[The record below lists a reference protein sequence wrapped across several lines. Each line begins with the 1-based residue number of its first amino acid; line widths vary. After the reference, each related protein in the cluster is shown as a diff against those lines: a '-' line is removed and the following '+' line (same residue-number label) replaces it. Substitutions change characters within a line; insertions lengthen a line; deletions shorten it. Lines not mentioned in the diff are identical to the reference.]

1 MPTIINIKKSILIP
15 NHQETARY
23 LGYSKLSAP
32 DTQISSLI
40 EQAATQMHKIINP
53 KAVFQDF
60 ELEITFP
67 TENQNQENSIIKLKD
82 TNFQIQSKDLYNNL
96 KNCHKVYL
104 LACTLGPQVDSLIRK
119 TQFTDQVM
127 ATILQATG
135 AMYIEEVVDFVNNQ
149 INQIEKGKNK
159 STRPRFSPGF
169 GDVSLE
175 VQKDFF
181 SLLPC
186 SKIGL
191 TLMDT
196 LIMAPEKSVTAFVGI
211 YKNNH

>member
-1 MPTIINIKKSILIP
+1 MPTILNVEKSILIP
-15 NHQETARY
+15 NNKETARY

-32 DTQISSLI
+32 DSQIASLI

-60 ELEITFP
+60 QLEISFSP
-67 TENQNQENSIIKLKD
+67 ENQNQENPIIKLKD
-82 TNFQIQSKDLYNNL
+82 TNFQLQSKDLYNNL

-119 TQFTDQVM
+119 TQFTEHVM
-127 ATILQATG
+127 AAVFQATG

-149 INQIEKGKNK
+149 INQIEKGQNK

-211 YKNNH
+211 Y

>member
-1 MPTIINIKKSILIP
+1 MPTIINIEKEKLIP
-15 NHQETARY
+15 NHIETAHY
-23 LGYSKLSAP
+23 LGYSKLNAP
-32 DTQISSLI
+32 EEEIFALI

-67 TENQNQENSIIKLKD
+67 TENQNQENPIIKLKD
-82 TNFQIQSKDLYNNL
+82 TIFLLQSKDLYNNL

-127 ATILQATG
+127 AAVFQATG

-149 INQIEKGKNK
+149 INQIEKGQNK

-211 YKNNH
+211 Y

>member
-1 MPTIINIKKSILIP
+1 MPTILNIEKSILIP

-32 DTQISSLI
+32 DSQIASLI

-60 ELEITFP
+60 QLEITFSP
-67 TENQNQENSIIKLKD
+67 ENQNQENPIIKLKD
-82 TNFQIQSKDLYNNL
+82 TDFKIQSKDLYNNL

-127 ATILQATG
+127 ASVFQSTG
-135 AMYIEEVVDFVNNQ
+135 AMYIEEVVDFANNQ
-149 INQIEKGKNK
+149 IAQIEKNQNNF
-159 STRPRFSPGF
+159 TRPRFSPGF

-191 TLMDT
+191 SLMDT
-196 LIMAPEKSVTAFVGI
+196 LIMAPEKSVTAFIGI

>member
-1 MPTIINIKKSILIP
+1 MPTIINIEKEKLIP
-15 NHQETARY
+15 NHIETARY
-23 LGYSKLSAP
+23 LGYSKLNAP
-32 DTQISSLI
+32 EEEIFALI

-60 ELEITFP
+60 ELEITFS
-67 TENQNQENSIIKLKD
+67 TENQNQENPIIKLKD
-82 TNFQIQSKDLYNNL
+82 TNFQLQSKDLYNNL

-104 LACTLGPQVDSLIRK
+104 LACTLGSQVDSLIRK

-149 INQIEKGKNK
+149 INQIEKGQNK

-211 YKNNH
+211 Y

>member
-1 MPTIINIKKSILIP
+1 MPTILNIEKSILIP

-32 DTQISSLI
+32 DSQIASLI

-60 ELEITFP
+60 ELEITFSP
-67 TENQNQENSIIKLKD
+67 ENQNQENPIIKLKD
-82 TNFQIQSKDLYNNL
+82 TNFQLQSKDLYNNL

-119 TQFTDQVM
+119 TQFTEHVM
-127 ATILQATG
+127 AAVFQATG

-149 INQIEKGKNK
+149 INQIEKGQNK

-196 LIMAPEKSVTAFVGI
+196 LIMAPEKSVTAFIGI

>member
-1 MPTIINIKKSILIP
+1 MPTILNVEKSILIP
-15 NHQETARY
+15 NNKETARY

-32 DTQISSLI
+32 DSQIASLI

-60 ELEITFP
+60 QLEITFSP
-67 TENQNQENSIIKLKD
+67 ENQNQENPIIKLKD
-82 TNFQIQSKDLYNNL
+82 TNFQLQSKDLYNNL

-127 ATILQATG
+127 ASVFQSTG
-135 AMYIEEVVDFVNNQ
+135 AMYIEEVVDFANNQ
-149 INQIEKGKNK
+149 IAQIEKNQNNF
-159 STRPRFSPGF
+159 TRPRFSPGF

-175 VQKDFF
+175 NQKHFF
-181 SLLPC
+181 NLLPC

-191 TLMDT
+191 SLMDT

>member
-1 MPTIINIKKSILIP
+1 MPTIINIEKEKLIP
-15 NHQETARY
+15 NHMETARY
-23 LGYSKLSAP
+23 LGYSKLNAP
-32 DTQISSLI
+32 EEEIFALI

-67 TENQNQENSIIKLKD
+67 TENQNQENPIIKLKD
-82 TNFQIQSKDLYNNL
+82 TIFLLQSKDLYNNL

-127 ATILQATG
+127 AAVFQATG

-211 YKNNH
+211 Y

>member
-1 MPTIINIKKSILIP
+1 MPTILNVEKSILIP
-15 NHQETARY
+15 NNKETARY

-32 DTQISSLI
+32 DSQIASLI

-60 ELEITFP
+60 ELEITFS
-67 TENQNQENSIIKLKD
+67 TENQNQENPIIKLKD
-82 TNFQIQSKDLYNNL
+82 TNFQLQSKDLYKNL

-127 ATILQATG
+127 ASVFQSTG
-135 AMYIEEVVDFVNNQ
+135 AMYIEEVVDFANNQ
-149 INQIEKGKNK
+149 IAQIEKNQNNF
-159 STRPRFSPGF
+159 TRPRFSPGF

-175 VQKDFF
+175 NQKHFF
-181 SLLPC
+181 NLLPC

-191 TLMDT
+191 SLMDT
-196 LIMAPEKSVTAFVGI
+196 LIMAPEISVTAFIGI

>member
-1 MPTIINIKKSILIP
+1 MPTIINIEKEKLIP
-15 NHQETARY
+15 NHMETARY
-23 LGYSKLSAP
+23 LGYSKLNAP
-32 DTQISSLI
+32 EEEIFALI

-60 ELEITFP
+60 ELEITFSP
-67 TENQNQENSIIKLKD
+67 ENQNQENPIIKLKD
-82 TNFQIQSKDLYNNL
+82 TNFQLQSKDLYNNL

-119 TQFTDQVM
+119 TQFTEHVM
-127 ATILQATG
+127 AAVFQATG

-149 INQIEKGKNK
+149 INQIEKGQNK

-191 TLMDT
+191 SLMDT
-196 LIMAPEKSVTAFVGI
+196 LIMAPEKSVTAFIGI

>member
-1 MPTIINIKKSILIP
+1 MPTIINIEKEKLIP
-15 NHQETARY
+15 NHMETARY
-23 LGYSKLSAP
+23 LGYSKLNAP
-32 DTQISSLI
+32 EEEIFALI
-40 EQAATQMHKIINP
+40 EQAATQMHKIINS

-67 TENQNQENSIIKLKD
+67 TENQNQENPNIKLKD
-82 TNFQIQSKDLYNNL
+82 TIFQIQSKDLYNNL

-127 ATILQATG
+127 AAVFQATG

-211 YKNNH
+211 Y

>member
-1 MPTIINIKKSILIP
+1 MPTILNVEKSILIP
-15 NHQETARY
+15 NNKETARY

-32 DTQISSLI
+32 DSQIASLI

-60 ELEITFP
+60 QLEITFSP
-67 TENQNQENSIIKLKD
+67 ENQNQENPIIKLKD
-82 TNFQIQSKDLYNNL
+82 TNFQLQSKDLYKNL

-119 TQFTDQVM
+119 TQFTEHVM
-127 ATILQATG
+127 AAVFQATG

-149 INQIEKGKNK
+149 INQIEKGQNK

-211 YKNNH
+211 Y

>member
-1 MPTIINIKKSILIP
+1 MPTILNVEKSILIP

-32 DTQISSLI
+32 DSQIASLI

-60 ELEITFP
+60 QLEITFSP
-67 TENQNQENSIIKLKD
+67 ENQNQENPIIKLKD
-82 TNFQIQSKDLYNNL
+82 TNFQLQSKDLYNNL

-127 ATILQATG
+127 ASVFQSTG
-135 AMYIEEVVDFVNNQ
+135 AMYIEEVVDFANNQ
-149 INQIEKGKNK
+149 IAQIEKNQNNF
-159 STRPRFSPGF
+159 TRPRFSPGF

-175 VQKDFF
+175 NQKHFF
-181 SLLPC
+181 NLLPC

-191 TLMDT
+191 SLMDT
-196 LIMAPEKSVTAFVGI
+196 LIMAPEKSVTAFIGI
-211 YKNNH
+211 YKINH

>member
-1 MPTIINIKKSILIP
+1 MPTIINIEKEKLIP
-15 NHQETARY
+15 NHMETARY
-23 LGYSKLSAP
+23 LGYSKLLVP

-60 ELEITFP
+60 ELEITFS
-67 TENQNQENSIIKLKD
+67 TENQNQENPIIKLKD
-82 TNFQIQSKDLYNNL
+82 TIFLLQSKDLYNNL

-127 ATILQATG
+127 AAVFQATG

-211 YKNNH
+211 Y

>member
-1 MPTIINIKKSILIP
+1 MPTIINIEKEKLIP

-32 DTQISSLI
+32 DTQIASLI

-67 TENQNQENSIIKLKD
+67 TENQNQENPIIKLKD
-82 TNFQIQSKDLYNNL
+82 TIFQLQSKDLYNNL

-119 TQFTDQVM
+119 TQLTDQVM
-127 ATILQATG
+127 AAVFQATG
-135 AMYIEEVVDFVNNQ
+135 AMYIEEVVDFANNQ
-149 INQIEKGKNK
+149 IAQIEKNQNNF
-159 STRPRFSPGF
+159 TRPRFSPGF

-175 VQKDFF
+175 NQKHFF
-181 SLLPC
+181 NLLPC

-191 TLMDT
+191 SLMDT
-196 LIMAPEKSVTAFVGI
+196 LIMAPEKSVTAFLGI

>member
-1 MPTIINIKKSILIP
+1 MLLRDRASSTIPTFI
-15 NHQETARY
+15 TAKQRALPAGY
-23 LGYSKLSAP
+23 LRR
-32 DTQISSLI
+32 
-40 EQAATQMHKIINP
+40 
-53 KAVFQDF
+53 KA
-60 ELEITFP
+60 
-67 TENQNQENSIIKLKD
+67 
-82 TNFQIQSKDLYNNL
+82 
-96 KNCHKVYL
+96 
-104 LACTLGPQVDSLIRK
+104 
-119 TQFTDQVM
+119 
-127 ATILQATG
+127 ILQAIG

-149 INQIEKGKNK
+149 INQIEKGQNK

-211 YKNNH
+211 Y

>member
-1 MPTIINIKKSILIP
+1 MPTIINIEKEKLIP
-15 NHQETARY
+15 NHIETARY
-23 LGYSKLSAP
+23 LGYSKLNAP
-32 DTQISSLI
+32 EEEIFALI

-67 TENQNQENSIIKLKD
+67 TENQNQENPIIKLKD
-82 TNFQIQSKDLYNNL
+82 TIFQIQSKDLYNNL

-127 ATILQATG
+127 AAVFQATG

-211 YKNNH
+211 Y

>member
-1 MPTIINIKKSILIP
+1 
-15 NHQETARY
+15 
-23 LGYSKLSAP
+23 LGYSKLNAP
-32 DTQISSLI
+32 EEEIFALI

-60 ELEITFP
+60 ELEITFS
-67 TENQNQENSIIKLKD
+67 TENQNQKNPIIKLKD
-82 TNFQIQSKDLYNNL
+82 TIFQIQSKDLYNNL

-211 YKNNH
+211 Y

>member
-1 MPTIINIKKSILIP
+1 MPTIINIEKEKLIP
-15 NHQETARY
+15 NHIETARY
-23 LGYSKLSAP
+23 LGYSKLNAP
-32 DTQISSLI
+32 EEEIFALI

-67 TENQNQENSIIKLKD
+67 TENQNQENPIIKLKD
-82 TNFQIQSKDLYNNL
+82 TIFLLQSKDLYNNL

-127 ATILQATG
+127 AAVFQATG

-211 YKNNH
+211 Y

>member
-1 MPTIINIKKSILIP
+1 MPTILNVEKSILIP
-15 NHQETARY
+15 NNQETARY

-32 DTQISSLI
+32 DSQIASLI

-60 ELEITFP
+60 ELEITFS
-67 TENQNQENSIIKLKD
+67 TENQNQENPIIKLKD
-82 TNFQIQSKDLYNNL
+82 TNFQLQSKDLYNNL

-127 ATILQATG
+127 ASVFQSTG
-135 AMYIEEVVDFVNNQ
+135 AMYIEEVVDFANNQ
-149 INQIEKGKNK
+149 IAQIEKNQNNF
-159 STRPRFSPGF
+159 TRPRFSPGF

-175 VQKDFF
+175 VQKHFF
-181 SLLPC
+181 NLLPC

-191 TLMDT
+191 SLMDT
-196 LIMAPEKSVTAFVGI
+196 LIMAPEKSVTAFIGI

>member
-1 MPTIINIKKSILIP
+1 MPTIINIEKEKLIP
-15 NHQETARY
+15 NHIETARY
-23 LGYSKLSAP
+23 LGYSKLNAP
-32 DTQISSLI
+32 EEEIFALI

-60 ELEITFP
+60 QLEITFS
-67 TENQNQENSIIKLKD
+67 TENQNQKNPIIKLKD

-135 AMYIEEVVDFVNNQ
+135 AMYIEEVVDFANNQ
-149 INQIEKGKNK
+149 INQIEKDKNK

-211 YKNNH
+211 Y

>member
-1 MPTIINIKKSILIP
+1 MPTILNVEKSILKP
-15 NHQETARY
+15 NNKETARY

-32 DTQISSLI
+32 DSQISSLI

-60 ELEITFP
+60 ELEITFS
-67 TENQNQENSIIKLKD
+67 TENQNQKNPIIKLKD
-82 TNFQIQSKDLYNNL
+82 TIFQIQSKDLYNNL

-127 ATILQATG
+127 AAVFQATG

-211 YKNNH
+211 Y

>member
-1 MPTIINIKKSILIP
+1 MPTIINIEKEKLIP
-15 NHQETARY
+15 NHMETARY

-67 TENQNQENSIIKLKD
+67 TENQNLENPIIKLKD
-82 TNFQIQSKDLYNNL
+82 TNFHIQSKDLYNNL

-127 ATILQATG
+127 AAVFQATG
-135 AMYIEEVVDFVNNQ
+135 AMYREEVVDFVTEEEWAEAQAVMHPENRKQ
-149 INQIEKGKNK
+149 SQ
-159 STRPRFSPGF
+159 PG
-169 GDVSLE
+169 
-175 VQKDFF
+175 
-181 SLLPC
+181 
-186 SKIGL
+186 
-191 TLMDT
+191 T
-196 LIMAPEKSVTAFVGI
+196 
-211 YKNNH
+211 

>member
-1 MPTIINIKKSILIP
+1 MPTIINIEKEKLIP
-15 NHQETARY
+15 NHMETARY
-23 LGYSKLSAP
+23 LGYSKLFVP

-40 EQAATQMHKIINP
+40 EQAATQMHKIMNP

-60 ELEITFP
+60 QLEITFP
-67 TENQNQENSIIKLKD
+67 TENQNQENPIIKLKD
-82 TNFQIQSKDLYNNL
+82 TIFLLQSKDLYNNL

-149 INQIEKGKNK
+149 IIQIEKGKNK

-191 TLMDT
+191 TLMDA
-196 LIMAPEKSVTAFVGI
+196 LIKTKKKSVTAFVGI
-211 YKNNH
+211 Y

>member
-1 MPTIINIKKSILIP
+1 MPTILNVEKSILIP
-15 NHQETARY
+15 NNKETARY

-32 DTQISSLI
+32 DSQIASLI

-60 ELEITFP
+60 QLEITFP
-67 TENQNQENSIIKLKD
+67 PENQNQENPIIKLKD
-82 TNFQIQSKDLYNNL
+82 TNFQLQSKDLYKNL
-96 KNCHKVYL
+96 ENCHKVYL

-119 TQFTDQVM
+119 TQFTEHVM
-127 ATILQATG
+127 AAVFQATG

-149 INQIEKGKNK
+149 INQIEKGQNK

-211 YKNNH
+211 Y

>member
-1 MPTIINIKKSILIP
+1 MPTIINVEKEKLIP
-15 NHQETARY
+15 NHMETARY
-23 LGYSKLSAP
+23 LGYSKLNAP
-32 DTQISSLI
+32 EEEIFALI

-67 TENQNQENSIIKLKD
+67 TENQNQENPIIKLKD
-82 TNFQIQSKDLYNNL
+82 TIFLLQSKDLYNNL

-127 ATILQATG
+127 AAVFQATG

-211 YKNNH
+211 Y

>member
-1 MPTIINIKKSILIP
+1 MPTIINIEKEKLIP
-15 NHQETARY
+15 NHIETARY
-23 LGYSKLSAP
+23 LGYSKLNAP
-32 DTQISSLI
+32 EEEIFALI

-60 ELEITFP
+60 QLEITFP
-67 TENQNQENSIIKLKD
+67 TENQKQENPIIKLKD
-82 TNFQIQSKDLYNNL
+82 TIFQIQSKDLYNNL

-211 YKNNH
+211 Y

>member
-1 MPTIINIKKSILIP
+1 MPTIINIEKEKLIP
-15 NHQETARY
+15 NHIETARY
-23 LGYSKLSAP
+23 LGYSKLNAP
-32 DTQISSLI
+32 EEEIFALI

-60 ELEITFP
+60 ELEITFS
-67 TENQNQENSIIKLKD
+67 TENQNQENPIIKLKD
-82 TNFQIQSKDLYNNL
+82 TIFQIQSKDLYNNL

-127 ATILQATG
+127 ATVFQATG
-135 AMYIEEVVDFVNNQ
+135 AMYIEEVVDFANNQ
-149 INQIEKGKNK
+149 IVQIEKGKNK

-211 YKNNH
+211 Y

>member
-1 MPTIINIKKSILIP
+1 MPTILNVEKKILIP

-32 DTQISSLI
+32 DSQIASLI

-60 ELEITFP
+60 QLEITFSP
-67 TENQNQENSIIKLKD
+67 ENQNQENPIIKLKD
-82 TNFQIQSKDLYNNL
+82 TNFQLQSKDLYKNL

-127 ATILQATG
+127 ASVFQSTG
-135 AMYIEEVVDFVNNQ
+135 AMYIEEVVDFANNQ
-149 INQIEKGKNK
+149 IAQIEKNQNNF
-159 STRPRFSPGF
+159 TRPRFSPGF

-191 TLMDT
+191 SLMDT
-196 LIMAPEKSVTAFVGI
+196 LIMAPEKSVTAFIGI

>member
-1 MPTIINIKKSILIP
+1 MPTIINIEKEKLIP
-15 NHQETARY
+15 NHIETARY
-23 LGYSKLSAP
+23 LGYSKLLVP

-67 TENQNQENSIIKLKD
+67 TENQNQENPIIKLKD
-82 TNFQIQSKDLYNNL
+82 TIFQIQSKDLYNNL

-127 ATILQATG
+127 AAVFQATG

-211 YKNNH
+211 Y

>member
-1 MPTIINIKKSILIP
+1 MPTILNVEKSILIP
-15 NHQETARY
+15 NNKETARY

-32 DTQISSLI
+32 DSQIASLI

-60 ELEITFP
+60 ELEITFS
-67 TENQNQENSIIKLKD
+67 TENQNQENPIIKLKD
-82 TNFQIQSKDLYNNL
+82 TNFQLQSKDLYKNL

-127 ATILQATG
+127 ASVFQSTG

-149 INQIEKGKNK
+149 INQIEKGQNK

-211 YKNNH
+211 Y

>member
-1 MPTIINIKKSILIP
+1 MPTITNIEKEKLIP
-15 NHQETARY
+15 NHMETARY
-23 LGYSKLSAP
+23 LGYSKLNAP
-32 DTQISSLI
+32 EEEIFALI

-60 ELEITFP
+60 QLEITFP
-67 TENQNQENSIIKLKD
+67 TENQNQENPIIKLKD
-82 TNFQIQSKDLYNNL
+82 TNFQLQSKDLYNNL

-127 ATILQATG
+127 AAVFQATG

-149 INQIEKGKNK
+149 IKEMEIQNGNFTK
-159 STRPRFSPGF
+159 PRFSPGF

-196 LIMAPEKSVTAFVGI
+196 LIMTPEKSVTAFVGI
-211 YKNNH
+211 C

>member
-1 MPTIINIKKSILIP
+1 MPTILNVEKSILIP

-32 DTQISSLI
+32 DSQIASLI

-60 ELEITFP
+60 QLEITFP
-67 TENQNQENSIIKLKD
+67 PENQNQENPIIKLKD
-82 TNFQIQSKDLYNNL
+82 TIFQLQSKDLYNNL

-127 ATILQATG
+127 ASVFQATG
-135 AMYIEEVVDFVNNQ
+135 AMYIEEVVDFANNQ
-149 INQIEKGKNK
+149 IAQIEKNQNNF
-159 STRPRFSPGF
+159 TRPRFSPGF

-175 VQKDFF
+175 NQKLFF
-181 SLLPC
+181 NLLPC

-191 TLMDT
+191 SLMDT
-196 LIMAPEKSVTAFVGI
+196 LIMAPEKSVTAFIGI